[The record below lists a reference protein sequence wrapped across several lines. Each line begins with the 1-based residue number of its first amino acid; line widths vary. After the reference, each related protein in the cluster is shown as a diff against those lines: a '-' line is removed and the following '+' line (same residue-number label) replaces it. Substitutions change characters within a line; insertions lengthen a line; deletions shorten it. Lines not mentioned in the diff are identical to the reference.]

1 MRSAAR
7 AWPVLALVAASAA
20 AVAVEP
26 PPVSWSE
33 VQRAQVDESIDGD
46 EAAAVQ
52 RYEDLVHN
60 RLTTGDPNLSDAL
73 YWLAA
78 ARWSLGDLKG
88 ARDALDQCIRSGVN
102 KGRCIDLRSHID
114 LEEDSVRVT
123 PLTWTFD
130 TEDHGFFHPREDW
143 DRGSIRIVKGG
154 SGSVLSWTTQVDPQV
169 ADKLVVGF
177 HAPSPAPSVMRLT
190 ATSLTLSATVEISL
204 VDEYGRVFAP
214 RPATWALPRG
224 VPTVVEFRVDDATA
238 VAGDGA
244 KLVPSKLHRLVVRD
258 ITGRYGNVG
267 TNEIQVDTFSVR

>member
-1 MRSAAR
+1 VRPR
-7 AWPVLALVAASAA
+7 AWPVLALTGALAFAG
-20 AVAVEP
+20 EP
-26 PPVSWSE
+26 PASWSE

-46 EAAAVQ
+46 QAAAVR

-123 PLTWTFD
+123 PLTWAFD

-143 DRGSIRIVKGG
+143 DHGSIRIVKDGD
-154 SGSVLSWTTQVDPQV
+154 GSVLSWTTQVDPLV
-169 ADKLVVGF
+169 PDKLVVGF
-177 HAPSPAPSVMRLT
+177 RNPSPAPTTMRLT
-190 ATSLTLSATVEISL
+190 ATSMSLSATLEITL
-204 VDEYGRVFAP
+204 VDAYGHVFAP
-214 RPATWALPRG
+214 RPATWVLAQG
-224 VPTVVEFRVDDATA
+224 VQTSIEFRLDSTTDTA
-238 VAGDGA
+238 GAGA
-244 KLVPSKLHRLVVRD
+244 KLVPSQLHRLIVRD

-267 TNEIQVDTFSVR
+267 SNEIRVDAFTVR

>member
-1 MRSAAR
+1 MRPR
-7 AWPVLALVAASAA
+7 VWPALALVVTGT
-20 AVAVEP
+20 VALAGE

-60 RLTTGDPNLSDAL
+60 RLTAGDPNLSDAL

-143 DRGSIRIVKGG
+143 DRGSIRIVKDGG
-154 SGSVLSWTTQVDPQV
+154 GSVLSWTTQVDPLV
-169 ADKLVVGF
+169 PDKLVVGF
-177 HAPSPAPSVMRLT
+177 KDPSPAPSVMRLT
-190 ATSLTLSATVEISL
+190 ATSVNLSATLEITL
-204 VDEYGRVFAP
+204 VDAYGHVFSP
-214 RPATWALPRG
+214 PPATWVLPQG
-224 VPTVVEFRVDDATA
+224 KPTTIELRMDSVTDQ
-238 VAGDGA
+238 AGEGA
-244 KLVPSKLHRLVVRD
+244 KLVPSQLHRLIVRD

-267 TNEIQVDTFSVR
+267 ANEIRVDTFTVR

>member
-1 MRSAAR
+1 MRSARR
-7 AWPVLALVAASAA
+7 AWPVLALVAAS
-20 AVAVEP
+20 VASPAGEP
-26 PPVSWSE
+26 PPAWYE

-46 EAAAVQ
+46 EAAAVR

-73 YWLAA
+73 YWLAG

-114 LEEDSVRVT
+114 LEEDSVRSLPV
-123 PLTWTFD
+123 TWTFD

-143 DRGSIRIVKGG
+143 DRGSIRIVKDGA
-154 SGSVLSWTTQVDPQV
+154 GSVLSWTTLVDPQLT
-169 ADKLVVGF
+169 DKLVVGF
-177 HAPSPAPSVMRLT
+177 RDPAPPPSAMRLT
-190 ATSLTLSATVEISL
+190 ATSVNLSATLEVSL
-204 VDEYGRVFAP
+204 VDVYGHVFSP
-214 RPATWALPRG
+214 RPSTWVLAKG
-224 VPTVVEFRVDDATA
+224 VLTTLEFRVDDVTA

-244 KLVPSKLHRLVVRD
+244 KLVGSQLHRLIVRD

-267 TNEIQVDTFSVR
+267 ANEIRIDAFTVR

>member
-1 MRSAAR
+1 MRA
-7 AWPVLALVAASAA
+7 VLRL
-20 AVAVEP
+20 AVALTLVGAVALAGEP
-26 PPVSWSE
+26 PASWSE

-78 ARWSLGDLKG
+78 ARWSLGDLQG

-114 LEEDSVRVT
+114 LEEDSIRVT
-123 PLTWTFD
+123 PVTWTFD

-143 DRGSIRIVKGG
+143 DRGSIRIVKDGD
-154 SGSVLSWTTQVDPQV
+154 GSVLSWTTQVDPLV
-169 ADKLVVGF
+169 PDKLVVGF
-177 HAPSPAPSVMRLT
+177 HDPTPTPTTMRLT
-190 ATSLTLSATVEISL
+190 ATSVNLSATLEITL
-204 VDEYGRVFAP
+204 VDVYGHTFAP
-214 RPATWALPRG
+214 RPATWVLPPG
-224 VPTVVEFRVDDATA
+224 VPTTLELRLDTPTDS
-238 VAGDGA
+238 AGGGA
-244 KLVPSKLHRLVVRD
+244 KLAPSNLHRLILRD

-267 TNEIQVDTFSVR
+267 PNEIRIDTFTLR